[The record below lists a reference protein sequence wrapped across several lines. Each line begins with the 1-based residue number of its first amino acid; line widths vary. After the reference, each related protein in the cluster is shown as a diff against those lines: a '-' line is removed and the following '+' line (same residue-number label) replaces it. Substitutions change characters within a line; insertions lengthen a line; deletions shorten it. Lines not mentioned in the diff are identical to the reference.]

1 MTALPVDVT
10 RCRPIVVDSHC
21 RNCKRWAD
29 HPEHVSHSVTRVVLT
44 TNSRDEAC
52 AYAPVSLIKGARP

>member
-10 RCRPIVVDSHC
+10 RCRPIVIDAHC

-29 HPEHVSHSVTRVVLT
+29 HPMQTHYAVTRSVNTVG
-44 TNSRDEAC
+44 SRDEAC
-52 AYAPVSLIKGARP
+52 AYLPISLIKETTK